1 MCYCDGNKQVNLNIF
16 KLKFAYLSID
26 IDEQLFEQVFGHTF
40 VALADKLINTTNKKE
55 NKIVINDIKKNR
67 NIKLNLF

>member
-1 MCYCDGNKQVNLNIF
+1 MCYYDGNKEANLNIF
-16 KLKFAYLSID
+16 KLKFAYFSID
-26 IDEQLFEQVFGHTF
+26 IDKQLFEQVFGHTF

>member
-1 MCYCDGNKQVNLNIF
+1 MCYYDGNKEVNLKIF

-55 NKIVINDIKKNR
+55 NKTVINDIKKNR